1 MQYSYGVPV
10 MPEIPETE
18 PTAEKF
24 KPYEERPIEELTGGH
39 ADGDWDE
46 AEDFYGDLQAGNPAA

>member
-1 MQYSYGVPV
+1 